1 MKKLYYKI
9 YVRIGKCNGKKE
21 KDFFYFSDGYIVIE
35 NNAFEGFLTYD
46 IITGKIDDNKL
57 LINIVNYDKNE
68 ESTSYSD
75 EFDSITFPEL
85 YRLLCDD
92 DIGTF
97 MEINFAEK
105 ITDIEEHKKIEE
117 EITAVRKIHPIP

>member
-9 YVRIGKCNGKKE
+9 YVRIGKCKGKKE

-57 LINIVNYDKNE
+57 SINIVNYDKNE

-85 YRLLCDD
+85 YRLSCDD